1 MKPPMKQ
8 SPQPMTSTQ
17 NSESRRPPLTVPPGH
32 VESNPGRSRTHTDG
46 SILTRPTLRHAATVL
61 ACAGIGLAL
70 GAPFALG
77 AHALL
82 AGLRSVPPGL
92 FLMLAASAL
101 VSAAAKAGKLHLLQT
116 ALDLRLRFL
125 RTLAMTVVTDFA
137 FLVSPLGAA
146 GYGVNMALL
155 ERAGASW
162 AIAAAIVGCDQAL
175 DLAFFTLA
183 IPIALVLAPGP
194 LALMF
199 PKASL
204 PWLGFAALGAA
215 CLAGILWFCRRQASK
230 MLGAAGRRIPWLK
243 SRWTRLRRFR
253 LNVRAQFALLL
264 AGPPQ
269 RFVALLL
276 LTTLQWLL
284 RYGALWF
291 ILLELGHRIPLGFVL
306 AAQAVVLHLALWTGV
321 PAGGGGGDLGLAAS
335 FAAWVPASVIATALV
350 LWRFA
355 TLYCPLVLGAL
366 GFAGLAWRRHMQRGK
381 LQ

>member
-1 MKPPMKQ
+1 V
-8 SPQPMTSTQ
+8 
-17 NSESRRPPLTVPPGH
+17 SRPHP
-32 VESNPGRSRTHTDG
+32 DG
-46 SILTRPTLRHAATVL
+46 SILNRPALRHTATVF
-61 ACAGIGLAL
+61 ACAGVGLAL

-77 AHALL
+77 AHVLL
-82 AGLRSVPPGL
+82 AGLRHVP
-92 FLMLAASAL
+92 LAIFAVLAMSAL
-101 VSAAAKAGKLHLLQT
+101 VSAVAKAGKLHLLQVT
-116 ALDLRLRFL
+116 LDLRLRFM

-194 LALMF
+194 LAPAFKL
-199 PKASL
+199 PGSGL
-204 PWLGFAALGAA
+204 PWIALAALGAA
-215 CLAGILWFCRRQASK
+215 CLAGLLWLGRRHAGNA
-230 MLGAAGRRIPWLK
+230 LRAAGHRIPWLR
-243 SRWTRLRRFR
+243 SRWVRLRRFR
-253 LNVRAQFALLL
+253 ANVRAQFALLL
-264 AGPPQ
+264 ASPPP
-269 RFVALLL
+269 RLAALLL

-284 RYGALWF
+284 RYGVLWF

-335 FAAWVPASVIATALV
+335 FAAWVPGSVMATALV

-366 GFAGLAWRRHMQRGK
+366 GFAALAWRRHMKRERP
-381 LQ
+381 

>member
-1 MKPPMKQ
+1 
-8 SPQPMTSTQ
+8 MTSTHH
-17 NSESRRPPLTVPPGH
+17 SKRSLSPLTATPGH
-32 VESNPGRSRTHTDG
+32 VDSNAGPFQAHDGRS
-46 SILTRPTLRHAATVL
+46 ILSRPTLRNTATVF

-82 AGLRSVPPGL
+82 ASLRHVPPGL
-92 FLMLAASAL
+92 FLILAASAL

-162 AIAAAIVGCDQAL
+162 ATAATIVGCDQAL

-183 IPIALVLAPGP
+183 VPVALVLAPGP

-199 PKASL
+199 PRLSL
-204 PWLGFAALGAA
+204 PVAGFAALGLAG
-215 CLAGILWFCRRQASK
+215 LAGIAWLCRHPLSDA
-230 MLGAAGRRIPWLK
+230 LGAVGRRIPWLK
-243 SRWTRLRRFR
+243 SRWTRLQQFR
-253 LNVRAQFALLL
+253 TNVRAQFALLL

-269 RFVALLL
+269 RFVAMLL

-355 TLYCPLVLGAL
+355 TLYCPLILGAL
-366 GFAGLAWRRHMQRGK
+366 GFAGLAWRRHAIKRRQP
-381 LQ
+381 Q

>member
-1 MKPPMKQ
+1 M
-8 SPQPMTSTQ
+8 
-17 NSESRRPPLTVPPGH
+17 
-32 VESNPGRSRTHTDG
+32 
-46 SILTRPTLRHAATVL
+46 RHAATLL
-61 ACAGIGLAL
+61 ACVGIGLAI

-82 AGLRSVPPGL
+82 AGLRSVPL
-92 FLMLAASAL
+92 LIFLTLAASAL

-116 ALDLRLRFL
+116 ALDLRLRFR

-162 AIAAAIVGCDQAL
+162 AIAAAIVGGDQAL
-175 DLAFFTLA
+175 DLVFFTLA
-183 IPIALVLAPGP
+183 IPIALALAPGP
-194 LALMF
+194 LALMV

-204 PWLGFAALGAA
+204 PLIALAALGVA
-215 CLAGILWFCRRQASK
+215 CLAGILWLCRHHAGNA
-230 MLGAAGRRIPWLK
+230 LGAAGRRIPWLK
-243 SRWTRLRRFR
+243 SRWARLRRFR
-253 LNVRAQFALLL
+253 ANVGRQFALLV
-264 AGPPQ
+264 AGPPR

-276 LTTLQWLL
+276 LTSLQWLL

-335 FAAWVPASVIATALV
+335 FAAWVPASIMATALV

-366 GFAGLAWRRHMQRGK
+366 GFAALAWRRHMKREV
-381 LQ
+381 LQSGFDEAST